1 MKRGILCSNI
11 HCNNGR
17 LMKNKKTIYD
27 RVNSLDRLAPY
38 VLFLSSYLPL
48 FILIAIKE
56 GAKVETG
63 AFLLKIDCVSV
74 GDLVRAYFI
83 PVICLLC
90 IVFGLV
96 GTFFTFKNIEG
107 RVENGSITTIEEV
120 SGLNEEPLA
129 YIATYVISFVPQDS
143 KSFGD
148 MLALLFFLAIVCYL
162 YIRSKLLLV
171 NPVLSLRYSIFSIR
185 FEDGEVLRQ
194 GVLISRDRYIQE
206 KDCVKIYNI
215 GYQLY
220 YGYKKE
226 K

>member
-1 MKRGILCSNI
+1 
-11 HCNNGR
+11 
-17 LMKNKKTIYD
+17 MKNKKTVYD
-27 RVNSLDRLAPY
+27 RVNSLNRLSPY

-48 FILIAIKE
+48 FVLIAIKE
-56 GAKVETG
+56 GTKIEMD
-63 AFLLKIDCVSV
+63 AFLLRIKDVAII
-74 GDLVRAYFI
+74 DLVRAHLI
-83 PVICLLC
+83 LIICLLC
-90 IVFGLV
+90 VVFGSI

-120 SGLNEEPLA
+120 SGLNDEPLA
-129 YIATYVISFVPQDS
+129 YIATYVISFVPQNNES
-143 KSFGD
+143 LGD
-148 MLALLFFLAIVCYL
+148 MLALLFSLAIVCHL

-185 FEDGEVLRQ
+185 FEDEEVLRQ

>member
-1 MKRGILCSNI
+1 
-11 HCNNGR
+11 
-17 LMKNKKTIYD
+17 MKNKKTI
-27 RVNSLDRLAPY
+27 RECVNSLDGLAPY

-48 FILIAIKE
+48 FVLIAIKE
-56 GAKVETG
+56 GSKVGTG
-63 AFLLKIDCVSV
+63 ISLLRIDIDSII
-74 GDLVRAYFI
+74 DSVRAYLI
-83 PVICLLC
+83 PIICLLC
-90 IVFGLV
+90 IAFGLV

-120 SGLNEEPLA
+120 SGLNDEPLA

-143 KSFGD
+143 KSWGD
-148 MLALLFFLAIVCYL
+148 MLVLLFFLAIVCHL
-162 YIRSKLLLV
+162 YVRSKLLLV

-194 GVLISRDRYIQE
+194 GILISRDRYIQE

-220 YGYKKE
+220 YGYKK
-226 K
+226 

>member
-1 MKRGILCSNI
+1 
-11 HCNNGR
+11 
-17 LMKNKKTIYD
+17 MKNKKTI
-27 RVNSLDRLAPY
+27 REFVNSLDGLAPY

-48 FILIAIKE
+48 FVLIAIKE
-56 GAKVETG
+56 GSKVGTG
-63 AFLLKIDCVSV
+63 ISLLRIDIGSII
-74 GDLVRAYFI
+74 DSVRAYLI
-83 PVICLLC
+83 PIICLLC
-90 IVFGLV
+90 IAFGLV

-120 SGLNEEPLA
+120 SGLNDEPLA

-143 KSFGD
+143 KSWGD
-148 MLALLFFLAIVCYL
+148 MLVLLFFLAIVCHL
-162 YIRSKLLLV
+162 YVRSKLLLV

-194 GVLISRDRYIQE
+194 GILISRDRYIQE

>member
-1 MKRGILCSNI
+1 
-11 HCNNGR
+11 
-17 LMKNKKTIYD
+17 MKNKKTI
-27 RVNSLDRLAPY
+27 RECVNSLDGLAPY

-48 FILIAIKE
+48 FVLIAIKE
-56 GAKVETG
+56 GSKVGTG
-63 AFLLKIDCVSV
+63 ISLLRIDIGSII
-74 GDLVRAYFI
+74 DSVRAYLI
-83 PVICLLC
+83 PIICLLC
-90 IVFGLV
+90 IAFGLV

-120 SGLNEEPLA
+120 SGLNDEPLA

-143 KSFGD
+143 KSWGD
-148 MLALLFFLAIVCYL
+148 MLVLLFFLAIVCHL
-162 YIRSKLLLV
+162 YVRSKLLLV

-194 GVLISRDRYIQE
+194 GILISRDRYIQE

-220 YGYKKE
+220 YGYKKG

>member
-1 MKRGILCSNI
+1 
-11 HCNNGR
+11 
-17 LMKNKKTIYD
+17 MKNKKTVYD
-27 RVNSLDRLAPY
+27 RVNSLDRLAEY

-48 FILIAIKE
+48 FLLIAIKE
-56 GAKVETG
+56 GAKVKMDV
-63 AFLLKIDCVSV
+63 FLLRIDDVSII
-74 GDLVRAYFI
+74 DLVGAYLI
-83 PVICLLC
+83 PIICLHC

-96 GTFFTFKNIEG
+96 GTFFTFQNIEG

-120 SGLNEEPLA
+120 SGLNDEPLA

-143 KSFGD
+143 ESLAG
-148 MLALLFFLAIVCYL
+148 MLALLFFLAIVCHL
-162 YIRSKLLLV
+162 YTRSKLLLV

-185 FEDGEVLRQ
+185 FKDGEVLRQ

>member
-1 MKRGILCSNI
+1 
-11 HCNNGR
+11 
-17 LMKNKKTIYD
+17 MKNKKTI
-27 RVNSLDRLAPY
+27 RECVNSLDGLAPY

-48 FILIAIKE
+48 FVLIAIKE
-56 GAKVETG
+56 GSKVGTG
-63 AFLLKIDCVSV
+63 ISLLRIDIGSII
-74 GDLVRAYFI
+74 DSVRAYLI
-83 PVICLLC
+83 PIICLLC
-90 IVFGLV
+90 IAFGLV

-120 SGLNEEPLA
+120 SGLNDEPLA

-143 KSFGD
+143 KSWGD
-148 MLALLFFLAIVCYL
+148 MLVLLFFLAIVCHL
-162 YIRSKLLLV
+162 YVRSKLLLV

-194 GVLISRDRYIQE
+194 GILISRDRYIQE